1 MEFKA
6 NSPQGFTVHELHE
19 IFLTLIVAG
28 HRDSIVFHPY
38 ENSFL
43 QPMVYVGANLEY
55 KRVAISEAF

>member
-6 NSPQGFTVHELHE
+6 KNPQGFTVYELHE
-19 IFLTLIVAG
+19 IFLTLIVEG
-28 HRDSIVFHPY
+28 HRDSIVFHPH

-43 QPMVYVGANLEY
+43 QPMVYVGANLEC